1 MASEPHHP
9 PTGPLPRSAAG
20 SAALPIRL
28 HGVRVLLVDDD
39 TEQLALLLDL
49 LSEAGADVHGV
60 TSAHQAVRALAQHA
74 FDVIVSDIHLPD
86 CDGYHLLRMI
96 RARPAAQGGR
106 TPAIALTGRTTE
118 GDRTRA
124 HLAGYQIHLAKPIRL
139 IELVVAIRDVV
150 DERADPPPGGA

>member
-9 PTGPLPRSAAG
+9 STGPLTGSDAG

-28 HGVRVLLVDDD
+28 EGVRVLLVDDD
-39 TEQLALLLDL
+39 TEQLALLVDL
-49 LSEAGADVHGV
+49 LSEVGADVHGV
-60 TSAHQAVRALAQHA
+60 TSAHQAVRALAQRA
-74 FDVIVSDIHLPD
+74 FDVIVSDIHMPD

-96 RARPAAQGGR
+96 RVRPKAEGGG
-106 TPAIALTGRTTE
+106 TPAIALTGQTTAA
-118 GDRTRA
+118 DRARA

-150 DERADPPPGGA
+150 DARTDPSPGRA

>member
-9 PTGPLPRSAAG
+9 PTGFLPDSEAG

-28 HGVRVLLVDDD
+28 QGVRVLLVDDD
-39 TEQLALLLDL
+39 TEQLALLVDL
-49 LSEAGADVHGV
+49 LSEVGADVHGV
-60 TSAHQAVRALAQHA
+60 TCAHQAVRALAQRA
-74 FDVIVSDIHLPD
+74 FDVIVSDIHMPG

-96 RARPAAQGGR
+96 RVRPAAQGGR
-106 TPAIALTGRTTE
+106 TPAIALTGQTTAA
-118 GDRTRA
+118 DRARA

-150 DERADPPPGGA
+150 DAPTDPSPSRA